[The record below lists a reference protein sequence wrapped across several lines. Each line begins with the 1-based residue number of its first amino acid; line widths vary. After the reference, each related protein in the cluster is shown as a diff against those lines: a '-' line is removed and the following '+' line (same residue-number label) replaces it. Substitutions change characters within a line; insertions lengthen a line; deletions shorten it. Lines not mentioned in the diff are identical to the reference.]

1 MIEVEDLPELTRP
14 VVVAGFEGWNDAGEA
29 ATSVIGHLADLWD
42 AEPVAALDPEDY
54 YDFQVNRPRV
64 GYHEGVRRITWPTTR
79 ILLARDPGFGHD
91 VLLVQGIEPSTR
103 WRSFVIELLG
113 LALEVEAELL
123 VCLGALLAD
132 VPHTRPCPVVTTT
145 EDPDVAERFD
155 AEPST
160 YEGPT
165 GIVGVLADA
174 ARQSELPCVSCWV
187 SVPHYA
193 GAHNSPK
200 ASLALLSC
208 IEGLFD
214 LALPHGDLEELA
226 FAWERGVDELAE
238 SDEEIGEYVRALES
252 AQDTADSPEASGDAI
267 AAEFERYLR
276 RRGAE
281 GPGGPGGTEG
291 PAVPDDPEDPQA
303 P

>member
-1 MIEVEDLPELTRP
+1 MIEVEDLPELHHP
-14 VVVAGFEGWNDAGEA
+14 IVIAAFEGWNDAGEA
-29 ATSVIGHLADLWD
+29 ATSVVSHLADLWE
-42 AEPVAALDPEDY
+42 AEPIAALDPEEY
-54 YDFQVNRPRV
+54 YDFQVNRPRI
-64 GYHEGVRRITWPTTR
+64 GLHDGVRRITWPTTR
-79 ILLARDPGFGHD
+79 VLLARDTGFGHD
-91 VLLVQGIEPSTR
+91 VLLVQGIEPSMR

-145 EDPDVAERFD
+145 EDPTLADRFG

-160 YEGPT
+160 YEGHT

-174 ARQSELPCVSCWV
+174 AMQSDLPCVSCWV

-200 ASLALLSC
+200 ATLALLSTL
-208 IEGLFD
+208 EGLLD
-214 LALPHGDLEELA
+214 LALPHGELEELA
-226 FAWERGVDELAE
+226 HAWERGVDELAN
-238 SDEEIGEYVRALES
+238 SDEEIGEYVQALES

-276 RRGAE
+276 RRGTE
-281 GPGGPGGTEG
+281 RPDGPSR
-291 PAVPDDPEDPQA
+291 PDTSED
-303 P
+303 